1 MSNKKQ
7 IKELAREII
16 KLAESHEVLPR
27 NESRVVRYAEKDTPE
42 DGIYLVYNDGKSVY
56 FNTELPEKFA
66 NDVEGIGV
74 IYFGNPFMVALKDLG
89 KWPLVRN
96 TKDCPEESP
105 FYKTE
110 CDGLHDWNFFSAT
123 KHIQKVGTDIPLP
136 KGWYIP
142 TLAVLEVMCFWKD
155 EINEAIIFAGGEPM
169 PDETHW
175 SATETNRIYARFMYF
190 YNSNQYYTYKYYSYV
205 VRPVAAFTYEPR

>member
-16 KLAESHEVLPR
+16 MLAESHEVLPR
-27 NESRVVRYAEKDTPE
+27 NESLVVRYAEKDTPE

-56 FNTELPEKFA
+56 FDTELPEKFA

-74 IYFGNPFMVALKDLG
+74 IYFGIPFMVALKDLG

-96 TKDCPEESP
+96 VNDCPEDSP

-142 TLAVLEVMCFWKD
+142 TLAVLEVMCFWKE

-169 PDETHW
+169 PDELHW
-175 SATETNRIYARFMYF
+175 SVTENNRNSARLVSFNNGLAGSY
-190 YNSNQYYTYKYYSYV
+190 YKYSSNV